1 MKETRKGRV
10 FNVSIVKNFAFGCKN
25 CYPSAPFLFVTNSVV
40 EFVMPILMALSPYLI
55 TQFVKII
62 ESGQISQLLTRFIFL
77 VGVYIAIKLINFAA
91 GIIERKYIDYTNIVK
106 IVPYH
111 TKLMNQKLGCVKFG
125 LFYSKDFIDNQQMV
139 RNAAANGYLASL
151 SDRFFRIMGT
161 LCGVALLIVTLYTI
175 NIYIMLM
182 LLVPF
187 ALQLYLN
194 YKNASKDFSLSK
206 EAAKEA
212 RQLSR
217 YESVLKNYRAIR
229 ETKASQSSDYVFE
242 QWQSSYKK
250 YQKISFKQAMSW
262 TKIDIY
268 CSLIQMVFTIGV
280 IAFCI
285 ILITKGQMQIAG
297 FAGTIAAT
305 DAILFRASSLA
316 YDYGRLRK
324 DALFVD
330 CYRTFMESKDE
341 EVQNE
346 NVPKEKFKSLEFK
359 NVTFSYPTYGYDDK
373 TSAIV
378 KKEQDNPKVV
388 LSNVSFKLNKGERIA
403 IVGENGCGKTTITRL
418 IAKLYDPTGG
428 EILFNGKP
436 LNQANLQGY
445 RANFSVINQ
454 NYAKYEIP
462 LRDSVLSGANKNLSD
477 KQVENLLKKAG
488 ATDVIES
495 ANEHQGLSTWLTR
508 EFDGIKLSGGQ
519 EQKVSI
525 ARGFAGASE
534 VMMVDEPTSALDPI
548 VEEKILN
555 EILNATKG
563 KTAIVI
569 SHRLSLCTKMD
580 RILYMGNGQI
590 VEDGSH
596 GELMKKKNGKYRQL
610 FSAQAKWYN

>member
-10 FNVSIVKNFAFGCKN
+10 FNVSIAKNFAFSCKN
-25 CYPSAPFLFVTNSVV
+25 CYHCAPAGFVIRNLFSFL
-40 EFVMPILMALSPYLI
+40 MPILLAFNPYLVA
-55 TQFVKII
+55 QFVEII
-62 ESGQISQLLTRFIFL
+62 ESGQINQFL
-77 VGVYIAIKLINFAA
+77 AKFLILVCVYLAIKVLSLVSQIFSNRYL
-91 GIIERKYIDYTNIVK
+91 EYTKAIK
-106 IVPYH
+106 EIPYH
-111 TKLMNQKLGCVKFG
+111 TKLMNQKLSRVKFG

-139 RNAAANGYLASL
+139 RNAAGGTISYFANEV
-151 SDRFFRIMGT
+151 FK
-161 LCGVALLIVTLYTI
+161 IVGDIIGIAIIIATLYTI
-175 NIYIMLM
+175 NIYIMLI
-182 LLVPF
+182 LLAPA

-194 YKNASKDFSLSK
+194 YKNATKDFALSK
-206 EAAKEA
+206 ESEKVS
-212 RQLSR
+212 RQASR
-217 YESVLKNYRAIR
+217 FSAVLKSHRAIR
-229 ETKASQSSDYVFE
+229 ETKANQTSDYVLE
-242 QWQSSYKK
+242 QWESNYKK
-250 YQKISFKQAMSW
+250 SQKLGFKQAMAW

-268 CSLIQMVFTIGV
+268 CSAINIASTIGI

-285 ILITKGQMQIAG
+285 LLISNGQMQIAG
-297 FAGTIAAT
+297 FAGTISAAR
-305 DAILFRASSLA
+305 AILSRTASLA
-316 YDYGRLRK
+316 SNYGHMQK

-359 NVTFSYPTYGYDDK
+359 NVSFSYPTYGYDDK

-378 KKEQDNPKVV
+378 EKKKDNPKYV
-388 LSNVSFKLNKGERIA
+388 LSNVSFKLKKGERVA
-403 IVGENGCGKTTITRL
+403 IVGENGSGKTTITRL
-418 IAKLYDPTGG
+418 IAKLYDPTSG

-445 RANFSVINQ
+445 RSNFSVINQ
-454 NYAKYEIP
+454 QYARYGIP
-462 LRDSVLSGANKNLSD
+462 LRDSIAAGTNKKLSD
-477 KQVENLLKKAG
+477 KQIEGLLHRSG
-488 ATDVIES
+488 ADDVLS
-495 ANEHQGLSTWLTR
+495 QANEHQGLSTWLTR

-534 VMMVDEPTSALDPI
+534 VLMVDEPTSALDPI

-580 RILYMGNGQI
+580 RILYMENGQI

-596 GELMKKKNGKYRQL
+596 EDLMKLKGGKYKKL
-610 FSAQAKWYN
+610 FSMQSKWYK